1 MRYFYEVF
9 QKAFQ
14 SKQATIFLENLSIS

>member
-9 QKAFQ
+9 VPVHRTRQNATRQ
-14 SKQATIFLENLSIS
+14 S